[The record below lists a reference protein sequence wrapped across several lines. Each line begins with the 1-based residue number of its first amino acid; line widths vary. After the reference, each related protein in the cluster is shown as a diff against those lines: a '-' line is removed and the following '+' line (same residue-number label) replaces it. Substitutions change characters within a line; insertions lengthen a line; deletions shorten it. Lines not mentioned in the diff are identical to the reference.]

1 MLTKHTEIEIP
12 PDNPFANDQLERKKI
27 AENLTHLVESTNQP
41 FVISIEAPWGW
52 GKTTFIN
59 MWKSEEWGRK
69 IKIVLKCLSDKEVI
83 KRMLTI
89 IGLLKKYPDNL
100 GYGLYLSQK

>member
-1 MLTKHTEIEIP
+1 
-12 PDNPFANDQLERKKI
+12 
-27 AENLTHLVESTNQP
+27 
-41 FVISIEAPWGW
+41 
-52 GKTTFIN
+52 

-69 IKIVLKCLSDKEVI
+69 IKIVLKCLSGKEVI

-100 GYGLYLSQK
+100 GYGLYLGQK